1 MILVLFLCAILF
13 VVILLIILTI
23 LSTVKIK
30 INNLEVM
37 SPKKFAH
44 NYKVEIA
51 LELFGKIKWL
61 KFRLNENKL
70 KKLSAKMHLE
80 RIDIKQLERDLK
92 LADIKEILGI
102 RPKISYMNLALKVGV
117 EDILL
122 TTYLVPIISTFLS
135 VLLPYA
141 VESENIKNVKY
152 KIEPVYNRFF
162 YSVKLDIII
171 DIKIISALNC
181 AFRLY
186 QNKKIQEQ
194 KNKIK
199 CNV

>member
-1 MILVLFLCAILF
+1 MVLVLFLCAILF

-30 INNLEVM
+30 INNLEAM
-37 SPKKFAH
+37 NQKEFAH

-61 KFRLNENKL
+61 KFKLNENKL
-70 KKLSAKMHLE
+70 KKLSTKMHLE
-80 RIDIKQLERDLK
+80 RIDIKQLEKDLK

-117 EDILL
+117 DDVLL
-122 TTYLVPIISTFLS
+122 TTYLVPIISTFLAI
-135 VLLPYA
+135 LLPYA
-141 VESENIKNVKY
+141 VESENIKNIKY
-152 KIEPVYNRFF
+152 KIEPVYNNFF
-162 YSVKLDIII
+162 YSVKLDITL
-171 DIKIISALNC
+171 DIKIISAIKWE
-181 AFRLY
+181 FKLY
-186 QNKKIQEQ
+186 QNKKTQEK
-194 KNKIK
+194 KNNIK

>member
-1 MILVLFLCAILF
+1 MVLVLFLCAILF

-30 INNLEVM
+30 INNLEAM
-37 SPKKFAH
+37 NQKEFAH
-44 NYKVEIA
+44 NYKVE

-61 KFRLNENKL
+61 KFKLNENKL
-70 KKLSAKMHLE
+70 KKLSTKMHLE
-80 RIDIKQLERDLK
+80 RIDIKQLEKDLK

-117 EDILL
+117 DDVLL
-122 TTYLVPIISTFLS
+122 TTYLVPIISTFLAI
-135 VLLPYA
+135 LLPYA
-141 VESENIKNVKY
+141 VESENIKNIKY
-152 KIEPVYNRFF
+152 KIEPVYNNFF
-162 YSVKLDIII
+162 YSVKLDITL

-181 AFRLY
+181 AFKLY
-186 QNKKIQEQ
+186 QNKKTQEK
-194 KNKIK
+194 KNNIK